1 MCAQLFYDADI
12 LEESILLDWASKISK
27 KYVSKELSQEIH
39 NNANQFI
46 TWLREAEEEEESGE
60 DSDDDVEVKY
70 LCTTFKDYPI
80 PHVFKIQIT
89 WICF

>member
-1 MCAQLFYDADI
+1 M
-12 LEESILLDWASKISK
+12 EESILLDWASKISK

-60 DSDDDVEVKY
+60 DSDDDVEVKHIFTIINKVLY
-70 LCTTFKDYPI
+70 I
-80 PHVFKIQIT
+80 NQIL
-89 WICF
+89 

>member
-1 MCAQLFYDADI
+1 
-12 LEESILLDWASKISK
+12 LEESVLLDWASKISK

-60 DSDDDVEVKY
+60 DSDDDVEVNHLLFEIY
-70 LCTTFKDYPI
+70 TSLLYCI
-80 PHVFKIQIT
+80 PYFLIMFVSLILLMNE
-89 WICF
+89 

>member
-1 MCAQLFYDADI
+1 

-60 DSDDDVEVKY
+60 DSDDDVEVKHLLFLINTSLLFMYAIFFY
-70 LCTTFKDYPI
+70 LFHKCYL
-80 PHVFKIQIT
+80 
-89 WICF
+89 